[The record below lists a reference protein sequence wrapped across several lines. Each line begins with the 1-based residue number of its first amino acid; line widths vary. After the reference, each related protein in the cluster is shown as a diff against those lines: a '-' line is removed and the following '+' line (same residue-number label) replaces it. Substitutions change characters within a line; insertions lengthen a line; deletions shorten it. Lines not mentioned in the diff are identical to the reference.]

1 MKYLY
6 RVTKQFT
13 KDEEKDVAV
22 FIDHVAA
29 IEYIQW
35 CLERDEKLK
44 LEAIYRLYDV
54 KNNAHTFSPR
64 DVQLAKKH
72 QAKVLFRPVL
82 FPKPPGGIPY
92 TLYTYHDEEDDI
104 KDK

>member
-1 MKYLY
+1 MKYTY

-13 KDEEKDVAV
+13 KDTENDIAI
-22 FIDHVAA
+22 FTDHHAA

-35 CLERDEKLK
+35 CLERDIRLK
-44 LEAIYRLYDV
+44 LEAVYRLYDE
-54 KNNAHTFSPR
+54 KNNAHTFSSQ

-72 QAKVLFRPVL
+72 QATVLFRPVP

-92 TLYTYHDEEDDI
+92 TLYTYNDEDDI